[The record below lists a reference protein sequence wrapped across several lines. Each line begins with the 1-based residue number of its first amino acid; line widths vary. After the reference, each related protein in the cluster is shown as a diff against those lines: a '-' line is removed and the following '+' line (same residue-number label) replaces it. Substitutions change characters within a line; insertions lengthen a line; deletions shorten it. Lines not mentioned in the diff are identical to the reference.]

1 MIINK
6 QALTPHLANHHR
18 KLMLFTLLQEVS
30 QEMWGDNVDM
40 MQDGKLT
47 VAPIVGDCSTAWGF
61 AEAGVF
67 WTGQDPLCVDD
78 VGLVCAGPFAS
89 LAKSTAAAA
98 AGASSKRVSRSED
111 DEEVDV
117 KELTYAPDMQYQRTK
132 ASTPTGLYNLHSTT
146 LQAFEDKTAFVR
158 SIDNLKNIAI
168 VGLSAGPSL
177 LLRTAVELAAS
188 YDFGAAP
195 QPAFIIRNNKRSDPA
210 RLYRLRG
217 SLAGL
222 IRPTSDLAVVNCQCR
237 LVTAGRTQGKTEYL
251 HVFATREI
259 QYGEEL
265 RVLVAPF
272 IVL

>member
-1 MIINK
+1 
-6 QALTPHLANHHR
+6 
-18 KLMLFTLLQEVS
+18 
-30 QEMWGDNVDM
+30 MWGDNVNM
-40 MQDGKLT
+40 MLDGNLT
-47 VAPIVGDCSTAWGF
+47 VAPIVGDCSIAWGF
-61 AEAGVF
+61 AEAGIF
-67 WTGQDPLCVDD
+67 WTGKNPLRVDD
-78 VGLVCAGPFAS
+78 VGVVCAGPFAS

-98 AGASSKRVSRSED
+98 AAAGASKRVSRSEED
-111 DEEVDV
+111 DEIDV
-117 KELTYAPDMQYQRTK
+117 QVLTYVPDMQYQRTK

-146 LQAFEDKTAFVR
+146 LEAFEDKTAFVR
-158 SIDNLKNIAI
+158 SIDHLKSIAT
-168 VGLSAGPSL
+168 VGLPASSNIL
-177 LLRTAVELAAS
+177 LGTAVELAAS

-195 QPAFIIRNNKRSDPA
+195 QPAFIIRNKRSDPA

-237 LVTAGRTQGKTEYL
+237 LVTAGRTQGKTENL

-265 RVLVAPF
+265 RVHVAPF